1 MNIENLS
8 PLAQKIYEAICD
20 SGSYLAVWYI
30 AERLGVPMPANFC
43 GSGEWTETDTAMKE
57 LVDGGFIEELPDLH
71 CRYRIK
77 EKVA

>member
-1 MNIENLS
+1 MNELS
-8 PLAQKIYEAICD
+8 PLAQRIYSAIRD
-20 SGSYLAVWYI
+20 TRSGYLAVWAI
-30 AERLGVPMPANFC
+30 ADILNIAIPANFC

-77 EKVA
+77 AA